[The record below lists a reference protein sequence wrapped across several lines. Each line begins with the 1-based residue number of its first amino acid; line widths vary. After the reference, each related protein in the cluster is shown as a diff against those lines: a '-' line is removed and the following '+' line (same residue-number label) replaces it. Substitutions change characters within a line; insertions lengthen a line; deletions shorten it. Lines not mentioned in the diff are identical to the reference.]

1 MFNVLESSKY
11 MYLNSSWIIDL
22 NKSVRY
28 WDLLHDI

>member
-28 WDLLHDI
+28 